1 MTDEETI
8 EETRV
13 QKVYEE
19 ALGKALEM
27 FTNDENPLEIAA
39 SFVNVGLSFY
49 KTILD
54 NEDSYNLM
62 VDTISDRRHD
72 VADYNSYDL
81 DETRVLH

>member
-19 ALGKALEM
+19 ALSKALEM

>member
-1 MTDEETI
+1 MEDEPTI
-8 EETRV
+8 EETRI
-13 QKVYEE
+13 QKAYEE

-27 FTNDENPLEIAA
+27 FSNDGNPLEIAA

-49 KTILD
+49 KTVLD
-54 NEDSYNLM
+54 DEDSYNLM

>member
-1 MTDEETI
+1 MKDEQTI

-19 ALGKALEM
+19 ALSKALEM

-81 DETRVLH
+81 DEPRVLH

>member
-1 MTDEETI
+1 MTDEETR

-19 ALGKALEM
+19 ALSKALEM

-81 DETRVLH
+81 DEPRVLH

>member
-1 MTDEETI
+1 MTD

-19 ALGKALEM
+19 ALSKALEM

-72 VADYNSYDL
+72 IADYNSYDL
-81 DETRVLH
+81 DEPRVLH